1 MNWKPLLF
9 ASLILTVSVVVGFS
23 VFTGIAN
30 ALFNVFL
37 GNDVDALVIDYTPSL
52 NGFGGVSFAVT
63 LDLVRTRM
71 PLETVLTGYSFQT
84 GATSFNNSFS
94 VTIYVTGT
102 VANNI
107 NIYAHTF
114 SFNDEKARVITCYL
128 RDYDANRYPVLNMK
142 VYGSYMFE
150 GDQFSFGPY
159 EVQHNE
165 A

>member
-71 PLETVLTGYSFQT
+71 PLETVLTGYKVET
-84 GATSFNNSFS
+84 GTVSFNNSGFS
-94 VTIYVTGT
+94 VTIHVAGI

-114 SFNDEKARVITCYL
+114 DFTDSKARVIICYL
-128 RDYDANRYPVLNMK
+128 RDYDAAHYPILNMH
-142 VYGSYMFE
+142 VYGSYIFE
-150 GDQFSFGPY
+150 DTQFQFGPY
-159 EVQHNE
+159 ETQL
-165 A
+165 

>member
-1 MNWKPLLF
+1 MKRKPFIL
-9 ASLILTVSVVVGFS
+9 AVLILIVTVTVGFL

-37 GNDVDALVIDYTPSL
+37 GNDVDALVIDYSPSV

-63 LDLVRTRM
+63 LDLVKTRM
-71 PLETVLTGYSFQT
+71 PLETVLTGYSVQIGT
-84 GATSFNNSFS
+84 VPFNNSFS

-114 SFNDEKARVITCYL
+114 DFADSKARIMTCYL
-128 RDYDANRYPVLNMK
+128 RDYDADRYPVLNMH
-142 VYGSYMFE
+142 VYGSYTFE
-150 GDQFSFGPY
+150 GAQFSFGPY
-159 EVQHNE
+159 EAQS
-165 A
+165 